1 MNDREDGF
9 FIGWAEKAPKAD
21 RRFLLGAGAVL
32 LTGAA
37 LGGAALG
44 RRRSPPGPGAW
55 DQAAITTRQGL
66 LIADPYPALIFDT
79 PAGLQT
85 ALLGSNGKLG
95 VAERLPQDMIGGP
108 AAVRGSFIERGK
120 RIMIALDDA
129 ADAIRL
135 PSPGFI
141 APAHP
146 PEVDD
151 GEIMLTGEILD
162 AKCWFG
168 AMRPGWGKAHKGCA
182 ALCAKGGLPLAFC
195 NTGDCGGAL
204 DAPLFVDE
212 RGRPHAPSILP
223 FVADP
228 VVATG
233 RLVRIGDMTQF
244 RVARS
249 AIRRL

>member
-1 MNDREDGF
+1 MNDREDDF

-21 RRFLLGAGAVL
+21 RRFLLGAAAVL

-44 RRRSPPGPGAW
+44 RRQSPPGPGVW
-55 DQAAITTRQGL
+55 DQAAIAVRQGL
-66 LIADPYPALIFDT
+66 LIADPYPALILET
-79 PAGLQT
+79 PAGLRT

-95 VAERLPQDMIGGP
+95 VADRLPPDMIGGP
-108 AAVRGSFIERGK
+108 ASVRGSFIERGK
-120 RIMIALDDA
+120 RMMIAVDAA

-135 PSPGFI
+135 PSPGFV
-141 APAHP
+141 APARP
-146 PEVDD
+146 PEVDE
-151 GEIMLTGEILD
+151 GEVMLAGEILD
-162 AKCWFG
+162 AKCWLG

-195 NTGDCGGAL
+195 EAGECGGAL

-212 RGRPHAPSILP
+212 RGQPHKPSILP

-228 VVATG
+228 VVAIG
-233 RLVRIGDMTQF
+233 RLVRIGDMIQF
-244 RVARS
+244 RVPQS